1 MKCIKDLERDRVIRA
16 SNERAEYLVNV
27 EDWEYVK
34 KESWKLS
41 GRKYK

>member
-1 MKCIKDLERDRVIRA
+1 MKCIRDLERDRVVRV

-27 EDWEYVK
+27 EGWEYVP